1 MIPAL
6 IPTDRL
12 APLLLDWI
20 DEDEG
25 RTRRV
30 LSELSCVPERR
41 IYAVLSGEQRFVQFD
56 TADRLLC
63 GMDVV
68 EEWHLSLADL
78 YDAPPANGGRA
89 TRRRRAKRRP
99 RGQASVLDELVATR
113 EAAVAAGRLPAHAR

>member
-6 IPTDRL
+6 IPTERL
-12 APLLLDWI
+12 GPLLLDWI

-30 LSELSCVPERR
+30 LSELSGVPERR

-78 YDAPPANGGRA
+78 YSATDADGAKATARRA
-89 TRRRRAKRRP
+89 AKRGSRRRAN
-99 RGQASVLDELVATR
+99 VLDELVATR
-113 EAAVAAGRLPAHAR
+113 EAAVAAGRLPAQPR

>member
-6 IPTDRL
+6 IPTERL

-30 LSELSCVPERR
+30 LSGLSGVPERR
-41 IYAVLSGEQRFVQFD
+41 IYAVLSGEQRFVRVD

-78 YDAPPANGGRA
+78 YDAPNRDGEEA
-89 TRRRRAKRRP
+89 TGRRRAKP
-99 RGQASVLDELVATR
+99 RSR
-113 EAAVAAGRLPAHAR
+113 GRHERT